1 MTDNRD
7 LEITLSS
14 GDLSQSAPGYGPG
27 AIVGGDYRLVQLLG
41 RGGMG
46 TVYTAEHRY
55 IRGKLYALKLL
66 SRDQVTDENLK
77 RFQREAVALA
87 RLTHPGIVQIYN
99 FGIDKDVC
107 PFYVMEIVD
116 GISLAELIS
125 ESGPLDEFRALD
137 LFIQI
142 ADALD
147 YAHRSGI
154 VHRDIKPSNLMLVK
168 QKGDLKPQIKIVDF
182 GIVRLAID
190 DEHEKQKLTATGD
203 IFGTPLY
210 MSPEQ
215 TIAGQVTFASDIYSL
230 GCTLFEVLTG
240 TPPFRG
246 ANAFAT
252 LEQHQKDKPPT
263 LKSACPAN
271 RFSDAVEAIVARM
284 LAKRPE
290 DRYPSMQH
298 LGRDLLRAQEGKSV
312 YAAGLTVAELDQ
324 PLFEMDSKIASA
336 SDSAAVSPGRWL
348 WPQVM
353 VLCLLLSG
361 IVFVLCHKPV
371 SKVVPKASGNEID
384 RLDLK
389 AAEPSVDDFL
399 AKHDADAGLVVT
411 TFDSAQ
417 KFKEDYAKSGSSLIT
432 ISLNSGI
439 PVPEYASVK
448 NAEQSDTGRLSNAIA
463 LLRDLKK
470 VGILKIS
477 SSAAGVDSSLL
488 NETDVS
494 ALEQAPH
501 CEVFHL
507 SDLTVPLQSF
517 MKLKYLKSVN
527 TLKLANFTGQ
537 PPLSKADSLS
547 YVLTRLND
555 LPAMQ
560 HLVLYGYGLS
570 DADIDLICHARH
582 LQALELFEAQI
593 PPQSVYKLAHNS
605 SLKVL
610 VLPNQAFSPTEVRQL
625 LADSKLKDF
634 VAGRPHPETA
644 LERAWSPYI
653 EKSVKAVSPAFSFHL
668 STEGESYGS
677 VSGATQNAQ

>member
-7 LEITLSS
+7 LEVTLSIR
-14 GDLSQSAPGYGPG
+14 DLSQSASDYEPGSV
-27 AIVGGDYRLVQLLG
+27 VGGDYRLVQLLG

-87 RLTHPGIVQIYN
+87 RLAHPGIVQIYN

-107 PFYVMEIVD
+107 PFYVMEIVE

-125 ESGPLDEFRALD
+125 QSGPLDEFRALD

-190 DEHEKQKLTATGD
+190 DEREKQKLTATGD
-203 IFGTPLY
+203 IFGTPFY

-215 TIAGQVTFASDIYSL
+215 TIAGQITFASDIYSL

-240 TPPFRG
+240 RPPFRG
-246 ANAFAT
+246 DSAFAT
-252 LEQHQKDKPPT
+252 LEQHQRDKPPT
-263 LKSACPAN
+263 LRSICPSA
-271 RFSDAVEAIVARM
+271 RFSDAIEAIVARM

-298 LGRDLLRAQEGKSV
+298 LGRDLIRAQEGKRV

-324 PLFEMDSKIASA
+324 PLFEVDSNSAIAIDRSTSA
-336 SDSAAVSPGRWL
+336 PKQWILPLAVT
-348 WPQVM
+348 
-353 VLCLLLSG
+353 LCILLSVV
-361 IVFVLCHKPV
+361 VFILLSKPV
-371 SKVVPKASGNEID
+371 SKAVHVTPKGQLD
-384 RLDLK
+384 PWDLK
-389 AAEPSVDDFL
+389 NAGDKVAPFIEGS
-399 AKHDADAGLVVT
+399 DADGGVVVT
-411 TFDSAQ
+411 TFESPQ
-417 KFKEDYAKSGSSLIT
+417 KFKDDYAKLRNSLIT
-432 ISLNSGI
+432 ISLNSGK
-439 PVPEYASVK
+439 PMPEFAGTEH
-448 NAEQSDTGRLSNAIA
+448 AEQSDTGKLAKAIA
-463 LLRDLKK
+463 LLNEVKK
-470 VGILKIS
+470 IGIFKIS
-477 SSAAGVDSSLL
+477 SSASGVGVTEL
-488 NETDVS
+488 NQADVI
-494 ALEQAPH
+494 AIEKAPP

-507 SDLTVPLQSF
+507 SDLTVPLESF
-517 MKLKYLKSVN
+517 MKLKYLKSVKS
-527 TLKLANFTGQ
+527 LKLANLIGL
-537 PPLSKADSLS
+537 PPSSKAESLS

-555 LPAMQ
+555 LPALQ
-560 HLVLYGYGLS
+560 HLVLYGYRLS
-570 DADIDLICHARH
+570 DTDVDLLCHSRH
-582 LQALELFEAQI
+582 LEALELFDTQL
-593 PPQSVYKLAHNS
+593 PPQFVYRLTHNS

-610 VLPNQAFSPTEVRQL
+610 VLANQTFSPAEVRQIL
-625 LADSKLKDF
+625 EDSKLNNF
-634 VAGRPHPETA
+634 VVGRPHPDTP
-644 LERAWSPYI
+644 LERAWSTDK
-653 EKSVKAVSPAFSFHL
+653 EKSVKSISPAFSFHL
-668 STEGESYGS
+668 SAEGDTYSAA
-677 VSGATQNAQ
+677 SGAVKNAQ